1 MKWLER
7 WIFPRGELLNFLIVA
22 ALSSAVSFWL
32 IGRQIY
38 QASWGLI
45 DDHEIFG
52 FLGPGLHLSPNEIWS
67 TMMTKTE
74 IGTLQGRFR
83 PGYYVIKLIETS
95 LFGADVHLWYLANV
109 IGFALFLA
117 SIWWFMRRFVGIWL
131 SGVLT
136 VYISL
141 LPLWAGIWS
150 RLGPSEISGAACT
163 GSIVFA
169 TYFIFFSGAARA
181 RNLSAIILTLATVV
195 LIGLKET
202 FIPIA
207 GGSAAVLI
215 LAGARKKLTPLVIV
229 ISMLVMIAALASIVM
244 VVTKEVQASGGADYY
259 AKSIEIWPVLAFAA
273 KGFIVVVRRTW
284 WLYVIPVAFFGRW
297 DFISRKPLKDW
308 AIASGIAFGTYG
320 FLVATYAVQ
329 CALYRSGFPLNS
341 RYDFPAMLVVPLSF
355 CVTAC
360 YVFYMARARFS
371 ERTINRAQL
380 ATAALLVLCWALV
393 STRLDNG
400 RSLTSAVQTN
410 IEMTNAFYGELQLA
424 LRAAAKSP
432 ESPIILEA
440 YGPGAYEPVFSLST
454 YLPTLGARNRI
465 SVRLHPDATSQ
476 GKLYDGLQQVL
487 SDLEAGGTGVLV
499 PLRESLANHPQ
510 GCISIAINGSP
521 DPGCSGFQVK
531 TL

>member
-7 WIFPRGELLNFLIVA
+7 WVFPRGELLNFLVIA
-22 ALSSAVSFWL
+22 ALSGALSFRL

-38 QASWGLI
+38 QANWGLI
-45 DDHEIFG
+45 DDHDIFD
-52 FLGPGLHLSPNEIWS
+52 FLGPGLHLSPGQIWH

-83 PGYYVIKLIETS
+83 PGYYAIKLTETS
-95 LFGADVHLWYLANV
+95 LFGADVHLWYLANT

-117 SIWWFMRRFVGIWL
+117 SIWWFMRRLVGIWL
-131 SGVLT
+131 GGVLT
-136 VYISL
+136 VYIAL

-163 GSIVFA
+163 GSMIFA
-169 TYFIFFSGAARA
+169 TYFIFFSGTARI
-181 RNLSAIILTLATVV
+181 RNLSAIILTLATIMLV
-195 LIGLKET
+195 GLKET
-202 FIPIA
+202 FIPLA
-207 GGSAAVLI
+207 GGSAAVLM

-229 ISMLVMIAALASIVM
+229 ISMLVMIAALAGIVV
-244 VVTKEVQASGGADYY
+244 VVTKEVRASGADYY

-273 KGFIVVVRRTW
+273 KGFIIAVRRTW

-308 AIASGIAFGTYG
+308 AIASGIAVGTYG
-320 FLVATYAVQ
+320 FLVATYAMQ

-355 CVTAC
+355 CVSAC
-360 YVFYMARARFS
+360 YVFDMARARFS
-371 ERTINRAQL
+371 ERTINHAQL

-400 RSLTSAVQTN
+400 RSLSAAVQTN
-410 IEMTNAFYGELQLA
+410 IETTNAFYSELQLA
-424 LRAAAKSP
+424 LRAAAQSP

-440 YGPGAYEPVFSLST
+440 YGPGAYEPVFSLSR
-454 YLPTLGARNRI
+454 YLPVLGARNRI

-476 GKLYDGLQQVL
+476 GKLYDGLQQAL
-487 SDLEAGGTGVLV
+487 SDLEAGGTSGLV
-499 PLRESLANHPQ
+499 PLRDSLANHPE

-521 DPGCSGFQVK
+521 APGCAGFQVK

>member
-7 WIFPRGELLNFLIVA
+7 WVFPRGELLNFLVIA

-38 QASWGLI
+38 QANWGLI
-45 DDHEIFG
+45 DDHEIFD
-52 FLGPGLHLSPNEIWS
+52 FLGPGLRLSPNEIWS

-83 PGYYVIKLIETS
+83 PGYYVIKLTETS
-95 LFGADVHLWYLANV
+95 LFGADVHLWYLANT

-117 SIWWFMRRFVGIWL
+117 SIWWLMRRFVGIWL
-131 SGVLT
+131 GGALT
-136 VYISL
+136 LYISL

-150 RLGPSEISGAACT
+150 RLGPSEISGAACI

-169 TYFIFFSGAARA
+169 TYFIFFSGTART
-181 RNLSAIILTLATVV
+181 RNLSAVILTLATIMLV
-195 LIGLKET
+195 GLKET
-202 FIPIA
+202 FIPLA
-207 GGSAAVLI
+207 GGSAAVLM
-215 LAGARKKLTPLVIV
+215 LAVATKKLTPLVIV
-229 ISMLVMIAALASIVM
+229 ISMLVMIAALAGIVV
-244 VVTKEVQASGGADYY
+244 VVTKEVRTSGTDYY
-259 AKSIEIWPVLAFAA
+259 AKSVAIWPVLAFAA
-273 KGFIVVVRRTW
+273 KGFIVAVRRTW

-320 FLVATYAVQ
+320 FLVATYAMQ
-329 CALYRSGFPLNS
+329 CALYRSEFPLNS

-355 CVTAC
+355 CVSAC
-360 YVFYMARARFS
+360 YVLDMARARFS

-400 RSLTSAVQTN
+400 KSLAAAVQTN
-410 IEMTNAFYGELQLA
+410 IETTNAFYSELQLA
-424 LRAAAKSP
+424 LRAAAQSP

-440 YGPGAYEPVFSLST
+440 YGPGAYESVFSLSR
-454 YLPTLGARNRI
+454 YLPVLGARNRI
-465 SVRLHPDATSQ
+465 SVRFHPDATSQ
-476 GKLYDGLQQVL
+476 GKLYDGLQGVL
-487 SDLEAGGTGVLV
+487 SDLEAAGTGVLV

-521 DPGCSGFQVK
+521 DASCAGFQVK